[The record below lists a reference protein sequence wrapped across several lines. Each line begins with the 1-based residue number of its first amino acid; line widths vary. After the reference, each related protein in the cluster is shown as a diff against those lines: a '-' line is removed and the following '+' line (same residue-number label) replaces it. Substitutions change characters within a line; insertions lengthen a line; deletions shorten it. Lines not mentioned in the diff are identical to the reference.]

1 MINFDEEIKKFYPS
15 LEIDQ
20 VEDAIYNENQ
30 ITDMTDVMLQM
41 MEDMKKKVWVSPSL
55 EPVNGK
61 IIGCGASDYLK
72 IADRCIKKGF
82 VQAPYRGCGG

>member
-41 MEDMKKKVWVSPSL
+41 MEDMKKNK
-55 EPVNGK
+55 
-61 IIGCGASDYLK
+61 
-72 IADRCIKKGF
+72 
-82 VQAPYRGCGG
+82 